1 MNNSQLRQPLN
12 GVNNNPSNSIS
23 GIDFSLGGQKP
34 NSDNNFQ
41 NTPKPVSG
49 AINGNLNG
57 TPTLPKI
64 PAQAQV
70 NNVANQIIKNTQ
82 NTQNVQ
88 NNQNNNP
95 ESNLPNQTN
104 WSLFIIYLL
113 TCLLSLAGFLSSM
126 ITMILAGDVA
136 DISQF
141 FKFSPQLQSDLN
153 FIIIY
158 NPFSGLV
165 FFISIY
171 LMYLSYKYYG
181 KNINYSQMA
190 TLFFSVIAFVFG
202 TVNYVQIGSTLTSC
216 STSDKACQFLNAF
229 KAYQQMVIPVSLI
242 PMLFL
247 VGSQYILYRLK
258 TAPPPPNPPQINTQQ
273 QQQQLELAQKN
284 NEIKNTQKFV
294 QQNMDGL
301 NKNPLGQGFN
311 DRQNGLNGQCYDQTN
326 GLNGAL
332 IDKTN
337 GLNGKTN
344 ELTFKPQVNL
354 QTDPKMTGDI
364 RLNSRGSQISDNGN
378 PLQLSQNLANSA
390 AGFLNPNQKSKDQ
403 LTINGLQQAQ
413 LGFGGNNLGI
423 QMNQQ
428 LNSAQFQLDDK
439 EVSTP
444 KEQNFNIASGFN
456 QNGLGSI
463 VSMYKQSSTPTPNLG
478 SSSNQKLNSYNP
490 FENSPDIHN
499 MKTTTSQFT
508 NTPMKSPKKG
518 LSPIDRA
525 LSNNQK
531 VGNENINDIVTN
543 NEYNPY
549 GNIESG
555 EIQLGKHPY
564 ILGAKD
570 PYVGQILD
578 QVQVMVNNQVKSL
591 LLDLKR
597 QNKV

>member
-1 MNNSQLRQPLN
+1 MSNSQLRQPLN
-12 GVNNNPSNSIS
+12 GGLNNPSSSVS

-34 NSDNNFQ
+34 NSDFNLPNI
-41 NTPKPVSG
+41 PKPASA

-57 TPTLPKI
+57 TTNLPKL

-70 NNVANQIIKNTQ
+70 NNIVNQTIKNTTQ
-82 NTQNVQ
+82 NNQNVQ
-88 NNQNNNP
+88 NNQQNNAQN
-95 ESNLPNQTN
+95 NLPNQTN

-113 TCLLSLAGFLSSM
+113 ACLLSLAGFLSSM
-126 ITMILAGDVA
+126 ITMIFAGDIG
-136 DISQF
+136 DISLF
-141 FKFSPQLQSDLN
+141 LKSGMNLSVDLN

-165 FFISIY
+165 FFVSIY

-181 KNINYSQMA
+181 KNINYCQIA
-190 TLFFSVIAFVFG
+190 ILFFSVIAFVFG
-202 TVNYVQIGSTLTSC
+202 TVNYSQIGSTIISC
-216 STSDKACQFLNAF
+216 STSDKICQFLNAF

-258 TAPPPPNPPQINTQQ
+258 TAPPPQPNPPQINNQQKQQVELQQ
-273 QQQQLELAQKN
+273 QAQMNNQANQIKPPQNPVDMKN
-284 NEIKNTQKFV
+284 AQNILQK
-294 QQNMDGL
+294 NMDGF
-301 NKNPLGQGFN
+301 NNNPLGQG
-311 DRQNGLNGQCYDQTN
+311 LNGQFNNQFD
-326 GLNGAL
+326 
-332 IDKTN
+332 
-337 GLNGKTN
+337 GLNGKSN

-354 QTDPKMTGDI
+354 QTDPKLTGDI
-364 RLNSRGSQISDNGN
+364 RLNSRGSQISDFGN
-378 PLQLSQNLANSA
+378 PLNQSPKLGNSNV
-390 AGFLNPNQKSKDQ
+390 GFLNPNQKLKENVNGVPQ
-403 LTINGLQQAQ
+403 LQ
-413 LGFGGNNLGI
+413 LGLGGNNLGI
-423 QMNQQ
+423 QINQQ
-428 LNSAQFQLDDK
+428 NRGQFQLDEK
-439 EVSTP
+439 EVTTP
-444 KEQNFNIASGFN
+444 KEQNFNLASSSFN
-456 QNGLGSI
+456 QNGLGNLA
-463 VSMYKQSSTPTPNLG
+463 SMYKQTSTPTPNLG
-478 SSSNQKLNSYNP
+478 SSSNSKLNYNNP

-525 LSNNQK
+525 LSNNQR
-531 VGNENINDIVTN
+531 VGNENIHDIVSN
-543 NEYNPY
+543 NDYNPY
-549 GNIESG
+549 GNIDSG